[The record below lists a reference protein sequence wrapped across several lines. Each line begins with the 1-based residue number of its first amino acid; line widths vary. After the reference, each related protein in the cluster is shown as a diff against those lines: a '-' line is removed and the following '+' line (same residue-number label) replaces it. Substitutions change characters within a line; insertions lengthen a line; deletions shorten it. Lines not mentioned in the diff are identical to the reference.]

1 MELNDLRLFACAARH
16 NSLQRAAAELH
27 LTPSAL
33 SKAIKRLEQGLRT
46 PLFERIG
53 KGLLL
58 NEAGARLQQRALALL
73 QLAEQTRAEFAGAAL
88 AVDCRVAGPALLQ
101 ARYAPHCAA
110 ALQTLGGGASL
121 RLLALFE
128 AEALLALQ
136 RGEADFALVSA
147 ALLSGGQAPEGL
159 QALALETLPMR
170 LALAP
175 THELAGRR
183 QLGAAELAQAD
194 FVCPSRSLFC
204 GLRRGLGS
212 DGWRDE
218 LLPRRIRYR
227 ADDLHGLLTLV
238 RSGHALA
245 YLPEFLIA
253 QEGLLALELQGAP
266 FHCEEQALLLW
277 RPAAAMGWQA
287 RWVDALRSLV

>member
-58 NEAGARLQQRALALL
+58 NEAGQRLQQRALDLL

-110 ALQTLGGGASL
+110 ALQALGGGASL
-121 RLLALFE
+121 RSLSLFE

-147 ALLSGGQAPEGL
+147 ALLSDGQTPEGL

-175 THELAGRR
+175 THALAGRR
-183 QLGAAELAQAD
+183 QLGAAELAGAD

-218 LLPRRIRYR
+218 ALPRRIRYR

-253 QEGLLALELQGAP
+253 QEGLLGVELQGAP

-287 RWVDALRSLV
+287 RWVAALRAVL